1 MTMND
6 VKERIG
12 LSLYRAGISA
22 NAITVAGLAVA
33 LLSGLFSYKGLFFWA
48 GALLLFSGLLDL
60 LDGAVARASKKA
72 GVFGGILDSSLDR
85 YGDAFVFG
93 GLVLF
98 YAHIGNVLFTAL
110 SLSAM
115 TGSFAVSYVRARV
128 ECVLPTCR
136 VGYWERGERL
146 VYLSLGL
153 LTGNLPMALWVLGT
167 MTHLTMLYRLTYAA
181 SPKRFEGVLTGP
193 PKLSRFFTDTRRS
206 TPFYAVKTAFWLALL
221 LVRLPA

>member
-1 MTMND
+1 MNNI
-6 VKERIG
+6 KEQIG
-12 LSLYRAGISA
+12 LSLHRAGISA
-22 NAITVAGLAVA
+22 NSVTIVGLVIAF
-33 LLSGLFSYKGLFFWA
+33 LSGVFSYKGLFFWA
-48 GALLLFSGLLDL
+48 GALLLLSGLFDL
-60 LDGAVARASKKA
+60 LDGAVARASKKT

-110 SLSAM
+110 SLSAI
-115 TGSFAVSYVRARV
+115 TGSFAISYVRART
-128 ECVLPTCR
+128 ECVLPSCR

-167 MTHLTMLYRLTYAA
+167 MTHATVLYRLAYAA

-193 PKLSRFFTDTRRS
+193 ARLDRFFADTRRS
-206 TPFYAVKTAFWLALL
+206 TPFYAAKTAFWLALL
-221 LVRLPA
+221 LVRFPA